1 MTDVEL
7 VQHYLEHTVETF
19 FITQSNSADMRCIWK
34 YIIPALA
41 QTSTPVRRGM
51 LTLAA
56 VCSHF
61 DTTGGNEQSSRYL
74 IAAET
79 HGDVFVR
86 ESQLQLRRFQP
97 AEFNAILV
105 CSRLLCVLGFA
116 FYRIHRHN
124 GFTLA
129 DSPSW
134 TWLELLRGVP
144 TAHVAVF
151 QSGYSVEQTLL
162 DDTKPEVFMLGR
174 TVESS
179 IMIPSV
185 TPKHPLFFFIEET
198 LDDRFH
204 TLHTALRE
212 CAPNISTEQGR
223 DMLSAVRIL
232 HGISVHICSGE
243 INSLFRSL
251 CTWAGNVSRSFVDM
265 IIEGHP
271 LALAIYSHWLMLVV
285 LAEDL
290 WWVDDFGRAALHEI
304 LEMHSHAESGVQM
317 ILEWPRRMLEIEM
330 LP

>member
-1 MTDVEL
+1 
-7 VQHYLEHTVETF
+7 
-19 FITQSNSADMRCIWK
+19 MRCIWK

-61 DTTGGNEQSSRYL
+61 DTIGGNDQSLRYL

-79 HGDVFVR
+79 HGEVFVR
-86 ESQLQLRRFQP
+86 ESQQQLRRFQP
-97 AEFNAILV
+97 SEFNAILV

-116 FYRIHRHN
+116 FFRIHRHN

-144 TAHVAVF
+144 LP
-151 QSGYSVEQTLL
+151 TLL
-162 DDTKPEVFMLGR
+162 FFSLATAWNKLCLTIRSRRYSCLGER
-174 TVESS
+174 LESS
-179 IMIPSV
+179 IMTASV
-185 TPKHPLFFFIEET
+185 TPKHPLFFFVEET

-204 TLHTALRE
+204 TLHTALRQS
-212 CAPNISTEQGR
+212 APNLSTEQGR
-223 DMLSAVRIL
+223 DMLSAIRKL
-232 HGISVHICSGE
+232 HGVSVHICSGE

-251 CTWAGNVSRSFVDM
+251 CTWAGEISRSFVDM

-290 WWVDDFGRAALHEI
+290 WWVDDFGRAGILEI
-304 LEMHSHAESGVQM
+304 LEMHSHSESGVQM

-330 LP
+330 IR